1 MTAAVFVDTNVLVYA
16 RDARD
21 PSKQARAAAWLDLLW
36 HDESGH
42 ISVQVLSEY
51 YVTLTRRLEPRVAPT
66 DAWDE
71 VTELLAWRP
80 QPIDETVLRRGRDVE
95 HRYRLSWWD
104 SLIVAAAQVQS
115 CELLLSEDLQDGA
128 AYGGVTVRSP
138 FTLSAEEPTAAYS
151 AVPSVVSRHPARG
164 RPKHRLAAARAER

>member
-16 RDARD
+16 RDARE
-21 PSKQARAAAWLDLLW
+21 PAKQARAAAWLDLLW

-42 ISVQVLSEY
+42 ISVQVLTEY

-66 DAWDE
+66 EAWDE

-80 QPIDETVLRRGRDVE
+80 QAIDEAVLRRARDVE

-104 SLIVAAAQVQS
+104 SMIVAAAQAQS

-128 AYGGVTVRSP
+128 IYGGVTVRSP
-138 FTLSAEEPTAAYS
+138 FTLSAEEPGAAYS
-151 AVPSVVSRHPARG
+151 AVPSVASRHPARG
-164 RPKHRLAAARAER
+164 RPKRRAPAHAER